1 MKRVTI
7 SIREET
13 FDDLSRLAESLGCS
27 RSALVDVILA
37 KGLLKHLRARAE
49 FLRMGKPDLPVKRMR
64 GDSIQEIEETI
75 SYLETNY
82 QGELWDA
89 VDERNH

>member
-7 SIREET
+7 SLRNDT
-13 FDDLSRLAESLGCS
+13 FKDVSELAESLGCS

-37 KGLLKHLRARAE
+37 KGLLRHLTARMDY
-49 FLRMGKPDLPVKRMR
+49 LNMGKAPTGPVKRLR
-64 GDSIQEIEETI
+64 GDSIQEIEEMI
-75 SYLETNY
+75 HYLETNY

-89 VDERNH
+89 TN

>member
-7 SIREET
+7 SLRNDT
-13 FDDLSRLAESLGCS
+13 FKDLSDLAEGMGCS

-37 KGLLKHLRARAE
+37 KGLLRHLTAR
-49 FLRMGKPDLPVKRMR
+49 LGYMNMGKAPAGPVKRLR
-64 GDSIQEIEETI
+64 GDSIQEIEELI
-75 SYLETNY
+75 HHLEENY

-89 VDERNH
+89 TD